1 MAYRSRTRRSNRCC
15 ERRGSVRRRRA
26 SCSGRNAGPCLPE
39 GDTIWRT
46 AAALRRR
53 IAGKVVVDARPAA
66 IGRLKGRRVDSVEPN
81 GKHLVIAFDGGIALH
96 SHMRMTGS
104 WHLYR
109 PGERW
114 RQPQWRATS
123 VLVFDDVVAV
133 CFAAPVMELV
143 SDPRRPVAHLG
154 PDILAESFDLEE
166 VVRRARSSDATTLG
180 ELLLEQRVCAGIGN
194 IYKCEALW
202 QLRLD
207 AWMAP
212 SELDDSRLRALYL
225 TARDLMRP
233 NLVRPIAR
241 QRHAVH
247 GRGGGPCPRCGT
259 PIRIR
264 AQGHQARLTYYCA
277 RCQRDPGVHPRAHN
291 AEAGR

>member
-1 MAYRSRTRRSNRCC
+1 M
-15 ERRGSVRRRRA
+15 
-26 SCSGRNAGPCLPE
+26 PE

-53 IAGKVVVDARPAA
+53 IEGKVVSDARPEA
-66 IGRLKGRRVDSVEPN
+66 IARLKGRRVESVEPN
-81 GKHLVIAFDGGIALH
+81 GKHLFVRFEGGIALH

-114 RQPQWRATS
+114 RQPAWRATA
-123 VLVFDDVVAV
+123 VLSFDDVVAV
-133 CFAAPVMELV
+133 CFAAPVMKLV
-143 SDPRRPVAHLG
+143 RDAQAPVAHLG
-154 PDILAESFDLEE
+154 PDILVDPFD
-166 VVRRARSSDATTLG
+166 VDQVIHRARRSEALTLG

-202 QLRLD
+202 ALRLD
-207 AWMAP
+207 AWMP
-212 SELDDSRLRALYL
+212 PTELDDARLGQLYL
-225 TARDLMRP
+225 MARDLMRP
-233 NLVRPIAR
+233 NLVTPIAR

-247 GRGGGPCPRCGT
+247 GRGGRPCPRCGT

-264 AQGHQARLTYYCA
+264 AQGQQARLTYFCP
-277 RCQRDPGVHPRAHN
+277 RCQAAPARKALPAR
-291 AEAGR
+291 